1 MTIDF
6 NRVRALSFDC
16 YGTLIDWET
25 GILTALAD
33 WVAHVGA
40 QRVLSGFGAIEPD
53 IEHAHPTWPY
63 RQIVAEVHVEMA
75 RELGLT
81 SSRAAAM
88 RFAESIGDWPPFADT
103 VDALRRLQSRY
114 RLYILSN
121 VDDVSIAAT
130 LRQLG
135 VPFDGVFTAER
146 IGSYKPDPRNFDYLL
161 ARLADDGI
169 QKHELVHVAQ
179 SLFHDHGPAQ
189 AAGLHTVWID
199 RNSGRPGA
207 ARLPDP
213 VPHFDLRFTSLADFA
228 AAAVTTH

>member
-6 NRVRALSFDC
+6 NDVRALSFDC

-25 GILTALAD
+25 GILNALAD
-33 WVAHVGA
+33 WVSRVGP
-40 QRVLSGFGAIEPD
+40 QTVLSGFGAVEPD

-63 RQIVAEVHVEMA
+63 RQIVAEVHRQMA
-75 RELGLT
+75 RELNLPADYG
-81 SSRAAAM
+81 AAT
-88 RFAESIGDWPPFADT
+88 RFAGSIGDWPPFADT
-103 VDALRRLQSRY
+103 VAALHRLKSRY

-121 VDDVSIAAT
+121 VDEVSIAAT
-130 LRQLG
+130 LRQLK

-161 ARLADDGI
+161 ARLAEQGI
-169 QKHELVHVAQ
+169 QRHELVHVAQ

-213 VPHFDLRFTSLADFA
+213 VPPFDLRFQSLADFA
-228 AAAVTTH
+228 AVAGTTH